1 MHRRSYVW
9 AAGAGALATL
19 LAAACGT
26 DRGVD
31 LSSFCR
37 ERPADVECRGTN
49 VGGGGNGGAAGLG
62 GAAGQLPLQG
72 AGGAPLMGAGGV
84 GGSGGLGGAGGL
96 SGASG
101 TGGTGG
107 AGACTDTKSDAK
119 NCGECGRECLDGGT
133 CSGGACAPKAI
144 ATGQTAPYALSL
156 DSAVAYWAS
165 PASNKD
171 GDAPV
176 AISQRSKDGGGAV
189 SSLLVDNND
198 NDREIR
204 VRGFAFSPDR
214 TFVYLGSLDDGS
226 ILRFTVSAQG
236 NAPFEFQPAEAN
248 VDHVTASGGG
258 LYWTER
264 SQGSARARNDSG
276 TVVLNVNGQDDPGW
290 LVVDALDGSR
300 PYWIADGVVKRR
312 GANATSAQSVV
323 VTSPNPI
330 AVEVVASTLFWADR
344 SEGEL
349 RSAPVGDLP
358 SAGTAFV
365 TGAGAVEGFTVDA
378 VTGRVYWVSFEPT
391 AKQLEVYRA
400 GIDGQNLL
408 LLGKVPVRDQAAYD
422 GNPFGAAYVIVDD
435 AFVYFT
441 DVGTLNGSATQSEDD
456 GVIYRVAK

>member
-1 MHRRSYVW
+1 M
-9 AAGAGALATL
+9 
-19 LAAACGT
+19 
-26 DRGVD
+26 
-31 LSSFCR
+31 
-37 ERPADVECRGTN
+37 
-49 VGGGGNGGAAGLG
+49 
-62 GAAGQLPLQG
+62 
-72 AGGAPLMGAGGV
+72 
-84 GGSGGLGGAGGL
+84 
-96 SGASG
+96 
-101 TGGTGG
+101 
-107 AGACTDTKSDAK
+107 
-119 NCGECGRECLDGGT
+119 
-133 CSGGACAPKAI
+133 
-144 ATGQTAPYALSL
+144 
-156 DSAVAYWAS
+156 
-165 PASNKD
+165 
-171 GDAPV
+171 

-214 TFVYLGSLDDGS
+214 QFVYLGSLDDGS

-236 NAPFEFQPAEAN
+236 QAPSEFQDAEPN
-248 VDHVTASGGG
+248 VDHITASGGS
-258 LYWTER
+258 LFWTER
-264 SQGSARARNDSG
+264 GQSTARGKNASN
-276 TVVLNVNGQDDPGW
+276 TIVLNASNQTNPGW
-290 LVVDALDGSR
+290 LAVDALDGDR
-300 PYWIADGVVKRR
+300 PYWIASGTVRRR

-330 AVEVVASTLFWADR
+330 AVEVVANTLFWADR
-344 SEGEL
+344 SANEL

-408 LLGKVPVRDQAAYD
+408 LLGKVPVRDQAAYG